1 MALESQ
7 ELAFAFAFAPLW
19 QSSNN
24 QTSFK
29 IGNIH

>member
-19 QSSNN
+19 QV
-24 QTSFK
+24 QTTKQVSK
-29 IGNIH
+29 